1 MIRRFMFDP
10 PVAFVRSLY
19 YTKGNK
25 SVEFSTK
32 ESFL

>member
-1 MIRRFMFDP
+1 MIRRFMFSP

-19 YTKGNK
+19 YTKSNK

-32 ESFL
+32 EDFL